1 MPADIA
7 LLLLRK
13 TQMETQVSKD
23 ALTIAC
29 LWAIVG
35 LVLSALMFR
44 FGFAAEIAE
53 ALMTA
58 G

>member
-13 TQMETQVSKD
+13 TQMETQVSRD

-29 LWAIVG
+29 LWAVVG
-35 LVLSALMFR
+35 LVLSGLMFK

-53 ALMTA
+53 ALLTA